1 MRVKW
6 EHLAGA
12 PFKPLLNEMQPRQT
26 CITWIFFKTFQSG
39 FSPRIRGSPW
49 FKQWNWVLILPY
61 LSLCVA
67 LRAPLCFL
75 SLSHLFCL
83 NRKLIRKSSS
93 ADNNGGRVPRLSCM
107 LSVSLSTENW
117 RRGPWKLIV
126 LAPASEKC
134 AIWAMIIDWFI
145 NLKWKSLKDFP
156 DSLTNPS
163 QRKKKKNY
171 LRQDLRFSLDFKQ
184 FWSYIP
190 IIVRPI
196 NARWRP
202 KSSYTFLMM
211 SFCFLCCHHCLTRK

>member
-1 MRVKW
+1 M
-6 EHLAGA
+6 
-12 PFKPLLNEMQPRQT
+12 
-26 CITWIFFKTFQSG
+26 
-39 FSPRIRGSPW
+39 
-49 FKQWNWVLILPY
+49 
-61 LSLCVA
+61 A
-67 LRAPLCFL
+67 LRVPLCFL

-93 ADNNGGRVPRLSCM
+93 ADNNGGRDPRLSCR

-134 AIWAMIIDWFI
+134 AIWPTIIDWFI

-156 DSLTNPS
+156 DSLTPLPS
-163 QRKKKKNY
+163 QILHSAKKKKKAIWGKI
-171 LRQDLRFSLDFKQ
+171 LDFKQ
-184 FWSYIP
+184 FWTSDIGGKIFSYIP

-202 KSSYTFLMM
+202 KSSYTFLMT
-211 SFCFLCCHHCLTRK
+211 SFCFLCSHRRLTRK